1 MTTLVLD
8 TGVLGMVIH
17 PNRAAYRPVADW
29 LTALTCDDLAT
40 LRPAIPEIADYELR
54 RKLLHLIA
62 RGQAL
67 PQSLHRLEQLNTT
80 LDYLPIDT
88 ATMRLAAEL
97 WAESRQQ
104 GTPTAPPEALDGDVI
119 LAAQA
124 LQIGGIVVTQNR
136 KHLDQFVPTATWQE
150 LQ

>member
-1 MTTLVLD
+1 
-8 TGVLGMVIH
+8 
-17 PNRAAYRPVADW
+17 
-29 LTALTCDDLAT
+29 
-40 LRPAIPEIADYELR
+40 
-54 RKLLHLIA
+54 LIA

-67 PQSLHRLEQLNTT
+67 PQSLHRLDQLNAT

-97 WAESRQQ
+97 WAESRKQ
-104 GTPTAPPEALDGDVI
+104 GAPTEALDGDVI

-136 KHLDQFVPTATWQE
+136 KHLEQFVATATWQE